1 MTRHLARVRRGL
13 AFTTLAGLAIIAL
26 AMAAIGAS
34 GLTSIRTLSAH
45 LGAASTASETLD
57 GIRAVMV
64 RANAFLA
71 SGTPEAQTA
80 LTQVIAEERGRLA
93 RATERLADDAAR
105 AEFTAIRAGLDAVP
119 AQAAEVASTRAAY
132 RDNAEALEALAV
144 ASERAVAETA
154 DAVRQATL
162 SFRSE
167 EAVVQGPFAKAAGL
181 AREIDR
187 IGAAL
192 DQLGAA
198 VAEGRL
204 PDALADTASSL
215 SATAKRMR
223 FKVPPPPARP
233 ALGQLTA
240 PLSDI
245 EALLAEA
252 ANGSISD
259 GQQTLFAQARAEADA
274 ALAALA
280 QAGLAPLA
288 ETIDAQARIEQ
299 GGAMLDTLDGHVTAA
314 ARILTDLRL
323 AVVAFRGDP
332 GPEARETLTAEIR
345 KFAVRVEAART
356 EVAGQADWDTLLA
369 PLAEQARALEGDV
382 PRITEAMIAQ
392 RASDRRAAD
401 AMATALSE
409 ISASVRAGVARIE
422 TRAAEDARAA
432 LWTIAIA
439 FLFGAACLA
448 AAAFG
453 VLARVLKPLRRMT
466 DSMHRLGE
474 GDLSV
479 PVEGTARSDELGL
492 MARAVAAF
500 RTGLVERE
508 RLAGEQER
516 ERAAARERQ
525 AAMEAMVDDFRSQ
538 ATTLVDGVDRLMA
551 DLDSAAH
558 ELTGIADTATAST
571 AEAREACQLAHREVA
586 STAQAADGVTGSIE
600 EITTRIGET
609 ITTIGDAAGR
619 AESTNASVAD
629 LAEAAQDIG
638 KVVKLITDIAEQTN
652 MLALNATIEAARAG
666 DAGKGFAVVA
676 SEVKQLAGQTAKATV
691 SISDQIRKVQAST
704 DEAVDAIARIAE
716 TMAAASGSTS
726 AIAEAVDRQRGAT
739 QSISASAETASN
751 GTRDV
756 VSNIDRAM
764 TAVERTRTSS
774 ERVDATSTQ
783 VIEMNQRLRETVETF
798 LQRVAAA

>member
-1 MTRHLARVRRGL
+1 MTRHSARVRQGL

-71 SGTPEAQTA
+71 GGTPEAQTA
-80 LTQVIAEERGRLA
+80 LTQVIADERGRLA

-105 AEFTAIRAGLDAVP
+105 AEFTAIVAGLDAVP
-119 AQAAEVASTRAAY
+119 AQAAEVAATRAAY
-132 RDNAEALEALAV
+132 RDNAETLEALAV

-192 DQLGAA
+192 DQLGTA
-198 VAEGRL
+198 VAEGLL
-204 PDALADTASSL
+204 PDPLADTAASL

-223 FKVPPPPARP
+223 FKVPPPARP

-252 ANGSISD
+252 ADGSLSD
-259 GQQTLFAQARAEADA
+259 SQKSLFAQARAEADA

-332 GPEARETLTAEIR
+332 GPEAREALTAEIH

-369 PLAEQARALEGDV
+369 PLAEQARVLEGDV
-382 PRITEAMIAQ
+382 PGITEAMIAQ

-439 FLFGAACLA
+439 FLFGAGCLA

-479 PVEGTARSDELGL
+479 PVEGTERSDELGL

-508 RLAGEQER
+508 RLAAEQER

-525 AAMEAMVDDFRSQ
+525 AAMEAMIDDFRSQ
-538 ATTLVDGVDRLMA
+538 ASTLVDGVDRLMA

-558 ELTGIADTATAST
+558 ELTGIADTATSST

-586 STAQAADGVTGSIE
+586 STAEAADGVTGSIE
-600 EITTRIGET
+600 EITMRIGET
-609 ITTIGDAAGR
+609 IATIGDAARR

-704 DEAVDAIARIAE
+704 NEAVDAIARIAE

-764 TAVERTRTSS
+764 TAVERTRSSS